1 MSPGFYTS
9 AQIPMAQYLADTLA
23 DAPSLSSGA
32 AHRII
37 HRSPYHAWFEHPRL
51 GAGRK
56 DDTAATDTGSL
67 AHEMLLGGDGKIC
80 VIKPEDYRS
89 KPNKDNPEGAIPVG
103 WTNNAIREARD
114 TAHENGLLPVLPWD
128 IADARKMADKA
139 REFIAT
145 TEIAGVLD
153 SGQGEATVI
162 HQEDDTWFRSRPDW
176 VNEKMRIVLHYKTT
190 KASANPE
197 PFIRGVMNSFGY
209 DMALAFYRRCWESLG
224 EQYRD
229 WMHVI
234 LAQEQDAPHACS
246 LIGLS
251 PVSWALADEKVQR
264 AVTIWQ
270 KCMKSGVWPAYSS
283 QIHYAEPTAWQLAQA
298 EEQMARDA
306 EENC

>member
-1 MSPGFYTS
+1 MKPGLYPS
-9 AQIPMAQYLADTLA
+9 IEIPMARYLGDQLA
-23 DAPSLSSGA
+23 EVPSLSSGA

-37 HRSPYHAWFEHPRL
+37 HRSPYHAWYEHPRL

-56 DDTAATDTGSL
+56 EDTAATDTGSL

-89 KPNKDNPEGAIPVG
+89 KPNKDNPEGAIPGG

-114 TAHENGLLPVLPWD
+114 TARSNGLLPVLPWD

-139 REFIAT
+139 REFLAM

-153 SGQGEATVI
+153 HGQGEATVI
-162 HQEDDTWFRSRPDW
+162 HQEGDTWFRSRPDW
-176 VNEKMRIVLHYKTT
+176 INAQMRVVLHYKTT
-190 KASANPE
+190 RASANPE
-197 PFIRGVMNSFGY
+197 PFIRGVMESFGY

-224 EQYRD
+224 DDYRD
-229 WMHVI
+229 WQHLI
-234 LAQEQDAPHACS
+234 LAQEQEPPYACS

-251 PVSWALADEKVQR
+251 PVKWAIADEKVQR
-264 AVTIWQ
+264 AVAIWQ
-270 KCMKSGVWPAYSS
+270 RCMKSGVWPAYSPA
-283 QIHYAEPTAWQLAQA
+283 IHYADPTAWQLAQA

-306 EENC
+306 EENH

>member
-1 MSPGFYTS
+1 MTPGLYTS

-23 DAPSLSSGA
+23 DVPSLSSGA

-56 DDTAATDTGSL
+56 EDTAATDTGSL

-89 KPNKDNPEGAIPVG
+89 KPNKDNPEGVIPNG

-114 TAHENGLLPVLPWD
+114 TARENGLLPVLPWD
-128 IADARKMADKA
+128 IAAARKMADKA
-139 REFIAT
+139 KEFLAT

-162 HQEDDTWFRSRPDW
+162 HREGDTWFRSRPDW
-176 VNEKMRIVLHYKTT
+176 VNEEMRVVLHYKTT

-224 EQYRD
+224 PQYRD
-229 WMHVI
+229 WQHVI

-264 AVTIWQ
+264 AVMLWQ
-270 KCMKSGVWPAYSS
+270 KCMKSGIWPAYSS
-283 QIHYAEPTAWQLAQA
+283 QIHYAEPMAWQLAQA

-306 EENC
+306 EEQQ

>member
-1 MSPGFYTS
+1 MNPGIYTS
-9 AQIPMAQYLADTLA
+9 EQVPMAQYLADELA
-23 DAPSLSSGA
+23 NVPSLSSGA

-37 HRSPYHAWFEHPRL
+37 HRSPHHAWFEHPRL

-56 DDTAATDTGSL
+56 EDTSATDTGSL

-89 KPNKDNPEGAIPVG
+89 KPTKDEPLGSTPKG

-114 TAHENGLLPVLPWD
+114 TARENGLLPVLPWD
-128 IADARKMADKA
+128 IADARMMAEKA
-139 REFIAT
+139 REFLAT

-153 SGQGEATVI
+153 HGQGEATVI
-162 HQEDDTWFRSRPDW
+162 HQEGDTWFRSRPDW
-176 VNEKMRIVLHYKTT
+176 INDRMRVVLHYKTT

-224 EQYRD
+224 DGYRD
-229 WMHVI
+229 WLHVI
-234 LAQEQDAPHACS
+234 LAQEQDAPYACS
-246 LIGLS
+246 LVGLS
-251 PVSWALADEKVQR
+251 PVSWSIAEGKVQC
-264 AVTIWQ
+264 AVMIWQ
-270 KCMKSGVWPAYSS
+270 RCMQSGVWPAYSS
-283 QIHYAEPTAWQLAQA
+283 QIHYADPTAWQLAQA

-306 EENC
+306 EENA